1 MNEDAE
7 IEEEDTPEV
16 TLRRVLS
23 EKWLEVIR
31 AKFDPDSKA
40 LDDIKKVEERKT
52 VQNIYESYSNVLKA
66 NWSGKDNVLNLEDT
80 VAWPSLS

>member
-23 EKWLEVIR
+23 EKWLEVVR
-31 AKFDPDSKA
+31 GTFDPDSKA
-40 LDDIKKVEERKT
+40 LDDTKVAEERKT
-52 VQNIYESYSNVLKA
+52 VQNIYETYSNVLKSPL
-66 NWSGKDNVLNLEDT
+66 SG
-80 VAWPSLS
+80 